1 MYKYK
6 YTYMYILTISWRYEK
21 YSALNQRE
29 KKKRFLTGGC
39 LPFHSILQKD
49 SWNVFKICIFL
60 GQIFQISG
68 IDFRLPDLA
77 LNELAESVSFS
88 FK

>member
-29 KKKRFLTGGC
+29 KKKKILDRG
-39 LPFHSILQKD
+39 LPAF
-49 SWNVFKICIFL
+49 
-60 GQIFQISG
+60 
-68 IDFRLPDLA
+68 P
-77 LNELAESVSFS
+77 
-88 FK
+88 

>member
-6 YTYMYILTISWRYEK
+6 YTYMYILTISYKHEK
-21 YSALNQRE
+21 YSALDQRE
-29 KKKRFLTGGC
+29 KKWFLTGGC
-39 LPFHSILQKD
+39 LPFQSILQND
-49 SWNVFKICIFL
+49 SWNVFKIHIFL

-68 IDFRLPDLA
+68 IDFQLPDLA